1 VDLKTK
7 QVRELVRV
15 GFVPLAWHPASDT
28 AVGWAFKGDGG
39 FADSY
44 VAVQGGRVTHSQFP
58 QGQVIGGS
66 VRASRDGRRIVAV
79 YGGTSA
85 QSGGTIRWWPFD
97 RFDQQTELPSV
108 PGEWIIHAT
117 WRPGADELVVSVSTG
132 TYTPTSPR
140 LEVWP
145 LQGSRRS
152 LRSSGGL
159 LLVRSDGTA
168 ALAVDYMLVDLATG
182 ATSTVPRL
190 SPTEQPY
197 LAVRL

>member
-1 VDLKTK
+1 
-7 QVRELVRV
+7 
-15 GFVPLAWHPASDT
+15 
-28 AVGWAFKGDGG
+28 
-39 FADSY
+39 
-44 VAVQGGRVTHSQFP
+44 VTQSQFP
-58 QGQVIGGS
+58 QGHVIGGS
-66 VRASRDGRRIVAV
+66 VRASRDGRRIVAI

-85 QSGGTIRWWPFD
+85 QSGGTVRWWPFD

-108 PGEWIIHAT
+108 PGEWIHHAT

-168 ALAVDYMLVDLATG
+168 ALALDYMLVDLATG
-182 ATSTVPRL
+182 ATSMVPRQ